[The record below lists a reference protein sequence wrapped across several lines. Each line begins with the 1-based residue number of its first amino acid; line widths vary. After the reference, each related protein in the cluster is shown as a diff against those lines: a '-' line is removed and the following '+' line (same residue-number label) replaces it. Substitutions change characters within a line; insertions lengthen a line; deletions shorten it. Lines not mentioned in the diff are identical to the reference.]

1 LKKTSGLTKINGR
14 TKNAITIK
22 YVPLDKIKPWG
33 KNPKKHDKEQI
44 RISIERYGFRDPIAV
59 NRKNDEV
66 EAGHGRLSVIA
77 EMMKEGAE
85 PPAGIQVAHGV
96 WKVPVIYF
104 DDDEIT
110 QYKYAIMHNRS
121 TELGGWNNKTLAGVL
136 KEIFA
141 SDDMIGTGFD
151 DDIFKVDLGKRGRPK
166 IDINWEELDK
176 LCQMQCTLTEIASW
190 FNVSEDTIERRCKE
204 MHGITFQ
211 EYFSRKRAGGLVAL
225 RRAQFQLALKN
236 PAMAIFLGKNYLGQK
251 DKQDI
256 NVGHRFDFSGLSDA
270 ELEAEIKK
278 YE

>member
-1 LKKTSGLTKINGR
+1 MKKTSGLTKINGR

-151 DDIFKVDLGKRGRPK
+151 DDIFKVDLGKGVIDEGDKPEYPIEQVFSEKYDYVIIFCRNEIDFTKLRTIFDLKPKQSYKSSEVGVGRVVTFEEF
-166 IDINWEELDK
+166 EEL
-176 LCQMQCTLTEIASW
+176 W
-190 FNVSEDTIERRCKE
+190 N
-204 MHGITFQ
+204 
-211 EYFSRKRAGGLVAL
+211 SR
-225 RRAQFQLALKN
+225 
-236 PAMAIFLGKNYLGQK
+236 
-251 DKQDI
+251 
-256 NVGHRFDFSGLSDA
+256 
-270 ELEAEIKK
+270 
-278 YE
+278 